1 MIFEQK
7 NHLQCFVLYFSLL
20 EIKLQNKT
28 NKITKMTN
36 NIMVKFLN
44 MYLYLFTINNQI
56 GVRELT
62 LHKRYT
68 LNFAY
73 YH

>member
-7 NHLQCFVLYFSLL
+7 TTSKFCVIFFLL
-20 EIKLQNKT
+20 EIKFIK
-28 NKITKMTN
+28 KKPIEITKMTN
-36 NIMVKFLN
+36 NIMVKFFLN

-62 LHKRYT
+62 FKYKR
-68 LNFAY
+68 
-73 YH
+73 HIP